1 MTKCEVFE
9 EQVKKSTKD
18 RLEIEGLQNLTDA
31 KKELGGSANKVTYN
45 YYLRV

>member
-1 MTKCEVFE
+1 VFE
-9 EQVKKSTKD
+9 EQVEKSNRD
-18 RLEIEGLQNLTDA
+18 RLEIEGHQNATNA